1 MYKKLEEKDVNA
13 ILEAGIEVFSRNG
26 FDRAGM
32 SEVAKAAGVSVG
44 VIYKYFEDKN
54 TFFLAC
60 VRYAL
65 RELDAA
71 LARAA
76 ETESAGDVR
85 SAMRSLIGAVID
97 HSRRHPSH
105 NALYNEITSGG
116 CRAYAPQLAREIEGR
131 SAAVYAA
138 MMERALAAGEPKGTP
153 DARLFAFFFDSLL
166 MTLQFSYSCDYYRE
180 RMKIYCGGESPD
192 DDRRMTEEFL
202 RFMCGALGV

>member
-13 ILEAGIEVFSRNG
+13 ILETGIEVFSQKG
-26 FDRAGM
+26 LDRTGVGT
-32 SEVAKAAGVSVG
+32 VADAAGVSVG
-44 VIYKYFEDKN
+44 VIYKYFGDKDG
-54 TFFLAC
+54 FFLAC

-71 LARAA
+71 LAKAA
-76 ETESAGDVR
+76 ESEGDVR
-85 SAMRSLIGAVID
+85 SAMRSLVEAVID

-116 CRAYAPQLAREIEGR
+116 CRQYAPQLAREIEER
-131 SAAVYAA
+131 SAAVYGQ
-138 MMERALAAGEPKGTP
+138 MMERVLAWGEQKGEP

-180 RMKIYCGGESPD
+180 RMRIYCGEEAAED
-192 DDRRMTEEFL
+192 DERMTEAFL